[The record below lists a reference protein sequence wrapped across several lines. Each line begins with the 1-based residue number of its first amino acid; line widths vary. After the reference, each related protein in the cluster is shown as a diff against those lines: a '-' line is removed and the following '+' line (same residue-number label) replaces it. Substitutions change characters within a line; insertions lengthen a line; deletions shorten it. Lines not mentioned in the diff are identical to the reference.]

1 MVLTILSASLYSIRY
16 ELCVNVAHNCNCVF
30 IKLCIDILLLKT
42 FKVYHYQS
50 PGWHSF
56 TYLLI
61 YLFLWFENFM
71 CIWYVLLK
79 SSSHALLSN
88 SLPISHHFPSSSC
101 ALFLNEGS
109 TYSFLLA
116 FSQFFLFSS
125 ECALCYNKGGCLG
138 GWENHS
144 IMRTWVQFLR
154 PSKETRQPRTVAIL
168 ELANRDWKTLGV
180 QRAPG

>member
-16 ELCVNVAHNCNCVF
+16 ELCVNVVHNCNCVF
-30 IKLCIDILLLKT
+30 MKLCIDILLLKT

-50 PGWHSF
+50 PGWHSL
-56 TYLLI
+56 TYLFI
-61 YLFLWFENFM
+61 YF
-71 CIWYVLLK
+71 YGLK
-79 SSSHALLSN
+79 ISYAYDMFCSNPPPMPSFPIPYLS
-88 SLPISHHFPSSSC
+88 LTISPLHSC

-154 PSKETRQPRTVAIL
+154 PNKEIRHPRTVAIL